1 MSSIYKRTLK
11 NGSVRYEAHTV
22 VQEPG
27 GRRRATNRRFKLRK
41 DAQDWLSHLNVAV
54 SDGVFRELTKGTF
67 AEYAEHWKKTYL
79 DDYKPNTIRSYLG
92 MLDTHLIPAFRYYPI
107 AAISPAEINR
117 MKADLH
123 RSGKSAGT
131 IRNILSFLSK
141 IMKRA
146 ITDGYIRHS
155 PLEGVEKPSPSKK
168 QAGKAIPPEDIRRLE
183 TLAKGMIRLLFLA
196 AVLTGLRRSE
206 LFGLGWE
213 HIDWEADV
221 IHVRRALYQH
231 RGKWRE
237 ERGGEAFEF
246 IDPKTEKSRR
256 DVDLSPR
263 LKKELQLLWI
273 AQGRP
278 AEGLVFHRPDGRP
291 CDAGNE
297 TRYFTRLQEI
307 AGLGRYEEV
316 KKLKKN
322 GEEKIH
328 RIFRREY
335 RWHDLRHTFGSLK
348 LAQHEDIGYVSAQL
362 GHANISTTMDIYL
375 HVMKAKRP
383 EAARKTDDLIF
394 GKSSQ

>member
-1 MSSIYKRTLK
+1 MSSIYKRILK

-54 SDGVFRELTKGTF
+54 SDGVFRELKKGTF
-67 AEYAEHWKKTYL
+67 AEYAEHWKMTHMV
-79 DDYKPNTIRSYLG
+79 DYKPNTVRSYLG
-92 MLDTHLIPAFRYYPI
+92 MLDIYLIPAFRYYPI
-107 AAISPAEINR
+107 ATISSAEINR

-123 RSGKSAGT
+123 RCGKSPGS

-141 IMKRA
+141 IMKHA
-146 ITDGYIRHS
+146 ISDGYIRHS
-155 PLEGVEKPSPSKK
+155 PLEGVEKPPPSKK
-168 QAGKAIPPEDIRRLE
+168 QAGKAIPPENIRRLE
-183 TLAKGMIRLLFLA
+183 TLAEGVIRLLFLA

-213 HIDWEADV
+213 HIDWEANV
-221 IHVRRALYQH
+221 IHIRRALYQH
-231 RGKWRE
+231 YGKWRE

-246 IDPKTEKSRR
+246 IEPKTEKSRR

-263 LKKELQLLWI
+263 LKKELQQLWI
-273 AQGRP
+273 SQGRP
-278 AEGLVFHRPDGRP
+278 TEGLVFHRPDGRP
-291 CDAGNE
+291 YDAGNE
-297 TRYFTRLQEI
+297 TRHWTQLQEI

-316 KKLKKN
+316 TKLDKN

-328 RIFRREY
+328 KIFRREY

-348 LAQHEDIGYVSAQL
+348 LRQGEDLVYVSHQL
-362 GHANISTTMDIYL
+362 GHSNVSTTADIYA
-375 HVMKAKRP
+375 HVIKARRP
-383 EAARKTDDLIF
+383 EAAAKTDELVF
-394 GKSSQ
+394 GG